1 MKRVMRFVAA
11 CAVLIVLA
19 AFLLGLLFRLPGD
32 AHSIRVSAVIAFAVQ
47 VFAFAVVLVVAGSGT
62 NVFPAWGLG
71 MLLRLAALAVMGFW
85 LVKMLGLRAEPA
97 LISLATFFFVTT
109 LVEPLL
115 LKR

>member
-11 CAVLIVLA
+11 AAVLIVVA

-32 AHSIRVSAVIAFAVQ
+32 ERAIRISAVIAFAVQ
-47 VFAFAVVLVVAGSGT
+47 VFAFAIVLMVARTGT

-71 MLLRLAALAVMGFW
+71 MLLRLAALAVMGLW
-85 LVKMLGLRAEPA
+85 LVKALGLRAEPA
-97 LISLATFFFVTT
+97 LIGMAAFFFVTT

-115 LKR
+115 LRR